1 MHLFTPNQFTDN
13 ERDQLKQELEK
24 IADTVND
31 TEIKII
37 NCERNANDYLTTL
50 LLSKQIGKTFSGFIS
65 AITSFG
71 IFMRMDENN
80 FDGLIKITT
89 IPDDFFIFEKEKMVL
104 KGRKTNK
111 VYKIGDRL
119 EAKLS
124 EIDFIQKRAILTLI

>member
-1 MHLFTPNQFTDN
+1 MHLFTPDQFTDN